1 MQFCNY
7 ADLLPHD
14 GQYNRAI
21 KIGLFM
27 VDEFQGLQESDEEL
41 NDIIIETIGVLVKNF
56 MKLYE
61 MPISSNRVELSF
73 ANLITTLEFT
83 MIA

>member
-1 MQFCNY
+1 
-7 ADLLPHD
+7 
-14 GQYNRAI
+14 
-21 KIGLFM
+21 M

-83 MIA
+83 IIA